1 MKELKSGNQVI
12 SISLWRVNGVLFLR
26 DCIEHTVGRR
36 ALMSPDMDPDAKYKH
51 PVAFSLH

>member
-1 MKELKSGNQVI
+1 MEYF
-12 SISLWRVNGVLFLR
+12 FLR